1 VSARLPA
8 AFEPAIKT
16 VIADCIA
23 TIHNKATA
31 TSVVITTNCIE
42 ADPTAGS
49 CFALTGQ
56 VV

>member
-1 VSARLPA
+1 LPA

-31 TSVVITTNCIE
+31 TSAVITTNCIE